1 MTTDT
6 AQKII
11 KYIHA
16 NKNSRP
22 YDLIKFLGISE
33 VAVHKQL
40 KKLISKDI
48 LRKVGS
54 SPHVFYYLA
63 PTVQNIKAEIIPIL
77 KRAGVTKA
85 AIFGSYARG
94 DYHAKSDVD
103 ILVTVPKT
111 YSLLDLVH
119 LEHQLENKAKK
130 DIDLVTYN
138 SINPRIQKYVYQ
150 DIIPLI

>member
-6 AQKII
+6 AQKIV

-16 NKNSRP
+16 NKNARP
-22 YDLIKFLGISE
+22 HNLIKFLGISK

-40 KKLISKDI
+40 KKLISKGV
-48 LRKVGS
+48 LKKFGS
-54 SPHVFYYLA
+54 SPHVSYFLA
-63 PTVQNIKAEIIPIL
+63 PTVQTIKAEIIPIL
-77 KRAGVTKA
+77 KKAGVTKA

-103 ILVTVPKT
+103 ILVAVPKT

-119 LEHQLENKAKK
+119 LEHQLENVAKK